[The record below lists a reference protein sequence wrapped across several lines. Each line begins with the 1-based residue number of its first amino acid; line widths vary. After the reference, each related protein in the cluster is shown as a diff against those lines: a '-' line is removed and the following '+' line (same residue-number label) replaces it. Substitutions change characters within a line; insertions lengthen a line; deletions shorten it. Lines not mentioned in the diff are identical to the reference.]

1 MVWGQIA
8 ASLIPTVVGGFM
20 GNKAAKADRNAMDAY
35 NQQQLAK
42 WNMYSP
48 YISDALSAGKGFY
61 DDKISQGAYQ
71 GDTYAGMNPYAT
83 DAYNYLGGMGQG
95 LRGQAQGF
103 MDAGGSFGQNYQD
116 LYNRAGQDNI
126 QNAINYATKN
136 SQPLIDAAMRDDVR
150 TLTEST
156 LPQIGLSATGTGN
169 VNSSRAGVAEGI
181 AKRGYS
187 DRLADT
193 TASIQDSLIGRSLKD
208 QQAQF
213 ANQMNANQALGK
225 TYQQGFGMIPT
236 LAGMGTT
243 AGQAFQADEQ
253 GQMDADKAKYYEDQD
268 FNMNALQNY
277 FGGLGLGGV
286 SSQGGQANM
295 YNPTMGGAMGA
306 MGGYGWSQ
314 QNPNWLSNF
323 GNMMPSWGGGMTSAY
338 NPYSRP
344 FNQGGYYDTNYFQPY

>member
-1 MVWGQIA
+1 MGVWGQIA
-8 ASLIPTVVGGFM
+8 ASVIGGAL
-20 GNKAAKADRNAMDAY
+20 GNKAAKADRNAQDRW

-48 YISDALSAGKGFY
+48 YLRDALSAGKGFY
-61 DDKISQGAYQ
+61 QDKINQGAYQ
-71 GDTYAGMNPYAT
+71 GDYYAGMNPYAT
-83 DAYNYLGGMGQG
+83 NAYNYLGDQGQA
-95 LRGQAQGF
+95 LRGDAKGF
-103 MDAGGSFGQNYQD
+103 MDAGGSFGKNYQN
-116 LYNRAGQDNI
+116 LYTKAGQDNI
-126 QNAINYATKN
+126 QNAINYATN
-136 SQPLIDAAMRDDVR
+136 NAQPLIDAAMRDDAR

-156 LPQIGLSATGTGN
+156 LPQIGLAGTATGN
-169 VNSSRAGVAEGI
+169 VDNSRGMMAEAL
-181 AKRGYS
+181 AKRGYG

-193 TASIQDSLIGRSLKD
+193 TASIQDSLIGRSLQD

-243 AGQAFQADEQ
+243 AGGAFQGESQAK
-253 GQMDADKAKYYEDQD
+253 MDADKAKYYQDQD
-268 FNMNALQNY
+268 FNMNALKDY
-277 FGGLGLGGV
+277 FGGFGLGGV

-295 YNPTMGGAMGA
+295 YNPTMGAAMGA
-306 MGGYGWSQ
+306 MGGWGFGK

-323 GNMMPSWGGGMTSAY
+323 SNMMPSWGGGGMTYAS

>member
-8 ASLIPTVVGGFM
+8 AAVLPAVVGGVM
-20 GNKAAKADRNAMDAY
+20 GNKAAKKDRAAMDAY

-42 WNMYSP
+42 WNMQQP
-48 YISDALSAGKGFY
+48 YLKDAYGAGKGFY
-61 DDKISQGAYQ
+61 DDMINQGAYQ
-71 GDTYAGMNPYAT
+71 GDTYAGMNPLAT

-103 MDAGGSFGQNYQD
+103 MNAGGSFGQNYQD

-136 SQPLIDAAMRDDVR
+136 SQPLIDAAMRDDAR

-181 AKRGYS
+181 AKRGYA

-193 TASIQDSLIGRSLKD
+193 TASIQDTLMGRSLQD

-243 AGQAFQADEQ
+243 AGDAFQKDAQ
-253 GQMDADKAKYYEDQD
+253 GQMDADKAKYYSDQNFGMD
-268 FNMNALQNY
+268 TLGNYMNTM
-277 FGGLGLGGV
+277 GLTNT
-286 SSQGGQANM
+286 SSKGGQANM
-295 YNPTMGGAMGA
+295 YNPTMGGMMGA
-306 MGGYGWSQ
+306 MGGYGFYKN
-314 QNPNWLSNF
+314 NPNWMSNF
-323 GNMMPSWGGGMTSAY
+323 SGMMPSWGNPIGFQPRGSMTGGMY
-338 NPYSRP
+338 
-344 FNQGGYYDTNYFQPY
+344 GGGNYGGAL

>member
-8 ASLIPTVVGGFM
+8 AAVAPTIIGGVM
-20 GNKAAKADRNAMDAY
+20 GKKAAKSDKAAMDAY

-42 WNMYSP
+42 WNMQSP
-48 YISDALSAGKGFY
+48 YLKDAYGAGKGFY
-61 DDKISQGAYQ
+61 DDMISQGAYQ

-103 MDAGGSFGQNYQD
+103 MDAGGSFGQNYQN
-116 LYNRAGQDNI
+116 LYNQAGQDNI
-126 QNAINYATKN
+126 QNAINYATNN
-136 SQPLIDAAMRDDVR
+136 SQPLIDAAMRDDAR

-156 LPQIGLSATGTGN
+156 LPQIGLAGTGTGN
-169 VNSSRAGVAEGI
+169 ENNSRGMMAEAV
-181 AKRGYS
+181 AKRGYR

-193 TASIQDSLIGRSLKD
+193 TASIQDTLMGRSLTN
-208 QQAQF
+208 QQNQF

-243 AGQAFQADEQ
+243 AGGAFQADQQ
-253 GQMDADKAKYYEDQD
+253 GQMDADKAKYYSDQNFGMD
-268 FNMNALQNY
+268 TLGNYMNTM
-277 FGGLGLGGV
+277 GLSNA
-286 SSQGGQANM
+286 SSKGGQANM
-295 YNPTMGGAMGA
+295 YNPTTGAMMGA

-314 QNPNWLSNF
+314 QNPNWMSNF
-323 GNMMPSWGGGMTSAY
+323 GNMMPSWGGGGVTPRGGTYFGGGATSPWA
-338 NPYSRP
+338 NA
-344 FNQGGYYDTNYFQPY
+344 GIL